1 MFPMIHA
8 MVYIAIA
15 NETLEDRPAVFGPT
29 LSNTG
34 KIGFV
39 VEPSDDPTGC
49 TIVQPPCSD
58 WIALVRR
65 GSCSFVSKVRYMQKS
80 GAVAVIVGDPEQPGW
95 VTMYTP
101 GDASDIVI
109 PSVFVAKEEYH
120 KLLNLSKLVGTPVLS
135 VISHETSSTVRPWI
149 DLIIL
154 LIILPMIMI
163 CMIYIFWK
171 VKQHILR
178 QRELAPV
185 LFVSQLNMQ
194 QGEEEEGDSCAICLE
209 EYGVGDELRLLP
221 CQHQFHASC
230 VDAWL
235 TTQKKLCP
243 ICKRD
248 VTSHTTTEITP
259 LLLEAG
265 YA

>member
-1 MFPMIHA
+1 
-8 MVYIAIA
+8 VA
-15 NETLEDRPAVFGPT
+15 NETLEDRPAMFGPT
-29 LSNTG
+29 LSYTG
-34 KIGFV
+34 KIGFI

-65 GSCSFVSKVRYMQKS
+65 GSCSFITKVRYMQKS

-95 VTMYTP
+95 VTMYSP
-101 GDASDIVI
+101 GDTSDIVI
-109 PSVFVAKEEYH
+109 PSVFVAKEEYN
-120 KLLNLSKLVGTPVLS
+120 KLLGLSKLVGTPILS
-135 VISHETSSTVRPWI
+135 VISHETSSALWPWLN
-149 DLIIL
+149 LITL
-154 LIILPMIMI
+154 FIILPMIMI
-163 CMIYIFWK
+163 CMVYISWK
-171 VKQHILR
+171 VRQRIIR

-185 LFVSQLNMQ
+185 LFVSTMASKVFR
-194 QGEEEEGDSCAICLE
+194 EEEEGESCAICLE
-209 EYGVGDELRLLP
+209 EYDVGNELRLLP

-248 VTSHTTTEITP
+248 VTCHTTTEITP